1 MACKFHAFMTHTTPL
16 TRNAPPRPAL
26 LRALGGLT
34 LAIALSSAAQ
44 AERADRLQK
53 INIAAD
59 QSGQIDLQNQVVVYT
74 GNVVISRGT
83 MVIRS
88 ARVEVRQLPSGY
100 YTAVAFGAPNKPATF
115 RQKRDGVDEYIEGE
129 AERLEYDGRAD
140 LVKFIT
146 NAQLRRLRGATP
158 ADEIA
163 GNLITYDATTEKMT
177 VSGGAKATPANPG
190 GRVTATLSPREGS
203 EAAAEVAAAA
213 SAAAAAPL
221 KLSPA
226 LGSASAPAP
235 AAKGS
240 KP

>member
-1 MACKFHAFMTHTTPL
+1 MTK
-16 TRNAPPRPAL
+16 NSAVPRSAS
-26 LRALGGLT
+26 LRAAVLRATQRLS
-34 LAIALSSAAQ
+34 LIAAIALALAEPAQ

-59 QSGQIDLQNQVVVYT
+59 ESGQIDLQNQVVVYS
-74 GNVVISRGT
+74 GNVVINRGT
-83 MVIRS
+83 MVIRA
-88 ARVEVRQLPSGY
+88 ARVEVRQLASGY
-100 YTAVAFGAPNKPATF
+100 YTAVAFGGANKPATF
-115 RQKRDGVDEYIEGE
+115 RQKRDGVNEYIEGE
-129 AERLEYDGRAD
+129 AERLEYDGSKD
-140 LVKFIT
+140 VVKFIT
-146 NAQLRRLRGATP
+146 NAEVRRLRGATA

-177 VSGGAKATPANPG
+177 VSGGAKATPANPS

-213 SAAAAAPL
+213 SATAAAPL

-226 LGSASAPAP
+226 LGSGSAPAP
-235 AAKGS
+235 KG

>member
-1 MACKFHAFMTHTTPL
+1 MACKFHAFMTHTTVSSCSA
-16 TRNAPPRPAL
+16 RRRPAA
-26 LRALGGLT
+26 LRGLGALFLT
-34 LAIALSSAAQ
+34 VTLVSSVH
-44 AERADRLQK
+44 AERGDRLQK

-59 QSGQIDLQNQVVVYT
+59 ESGQIDLQNQVVVYT

-83 MVIRS
+83 MVIRA

-100 YTAVAFGAPNKPATF
+100 YTAVAFGAANKPATF

-129 AERLEYDGRAD
+129 AARLEYDGRAD

-146 NAQLRRLRGATP
+146 NAQVRRLRGATP

-177 VSGGAKATPANPG
+177 VSGGAKSTPANPG

-203 EAAAEVAAAA
+203 EAAAEMAAAA
-213 SAAAAAPL
+213 SAAASAPL

-226 LGSASAPAP
+226 LGASAPAL
-235 AAKGS
+235 KG

>member
-1 MACKFHAFMTHTTPL
+1 MACKFHAFMTHSTVSFRFAQL
-16 TRNAPPRPAL
+16 RPAL
-26 LRALGGLT
+26 RHGFGALF
-34 LAIALSSAAQ
+34 LAVALVSSAH
-44 AERADRLQK
+44 AERGDRLQK

-59 QSGQIDLQNQVVVYT
+59 ESGQIDLQNQVVVYT

-83 MVIRS
+83 MVIRA

-100 YTAVAFGAPNKPATF
+100 YTAVAFGAANKPATF
-115 RQKRDGVDEYIEGE
+115 RQKRDGVEEYIEGE
-129 AERLEYDGRAD
+129 AARLEYDGRAD
-140 LVKFIT
+140 LVRFIT
-146 NAQLRRLRGATP
+146 DAQVRRLRGATP

-203 EAAAEVAAAA
+203 EAAAEMATAA
-213 SAAAAAPL
+213 SAAASAPL
-221 KLSPA
+221 KRSPT
-226 LGSASAPAP
+226 LGASAPAP
-235 AAKGS
+235 KG

>member
-1 MACKFHAFMTHTTPL
+1 MI
-16 TRNAPPRPAL
+16 TRLRLSPRIRSVL
-26 LRALGGLT
+26 LLAQRFATRHGAIGAVLT
-34 LAIALSSAAQ
+34 LACAATAH

-59 QSGQIDLQNQVVVYT
+59 QGGQIDLQNQVVTYS
-74 GNVVISRGT
+74 GNVVINRGT
-83 MVIRS
+83 MVIRA

-100 YTAVAFGAPNKPATF
+100 YNAIAFGGPNRPATF

-129 AERLEYDGRAD
+129 AERLEYDGSKD
-140 LVKFIT
+140 LVKFVT
-146 NAQLRRLRGATP
+146 GAQVRRLRGAIP

-203 EAAAEVAAAA
+203 EAATETSAAA
-213 SAAAAAPL
+213 SVAASAPL

-226 LGSASAPAP
+226 LGTASTPAPAP
-235 AAKGS
+235 VPKE
-240 KP
+240 KR

>member
-1 MACKFHAFMTHTTPL
+1 MACKFHAFMTNTTPFSRFAL
-16 TRNAPPRPAL
+16 VRPAL
-26 LRALGGLT
+26 LRALGGLA
-34 LAIALSSAAQ
+34 LAIAAAAPAQ
-44 AERADRLQK
+44 AERSDRLQK

-59 QSGQIDLQNQVVVYT
+59 QSGQIDLQNQVVVYS

-83 MVIRS
+83 MVIRA

-100 YTAVAFGAPNKPATF
+100 YTAVAFGGPNKPATF

-146 NAQLRRLRGATP
+146 SAQVRRLRGATP

-213 SAAAAAPL
+213 SAAASAPL

-226 LGSASAPAP
+226 LGSASAPA
-235 AAKGS
+235 AKG